1 MQIIKY
7 LECDGYWYVII
18 NQYVYKGTH
27 TCDDVN
33 RRRTIYI
40 DTKNITLI

>member
-7 LECDGYWYVII
+7 LECDVII
-18 NQYVYKGTH
+18 NQYVYEGTH